1 MSKITFFFDFE
12 TRSRSDLPTVG
23 AVKYCLD
30 ESTEVTLLTWC
41 FGRTGTIKEWRKG
54 WEVPLEILDVAYN
67 PDKYLFVA
75 HNIAFDFLVWTQV
88 FSRIIPGLIRPSMQ
102 DLEDNMAITTHFRVG
117 ASLELAATTLRLPYN
132 KDKEGR
138 RLMLKQCKPG
148 IKGEFYELT
157 KDEWELFSRYG
168 KIDTRLLRDVYY
180 LCPALPAAERW
191 AFEWTFKRNMRGI
204 KLDTALLAELSSIV
218 EENVPK
224 LINEFDQCVSW
235 SVKLNSPKLKEFFKP
250 YYPWVE
256 NMQADTVRDM
266 LADKTP
272 VPKHVRRALEIK
284 DLAGSTSIVK
294 LKTAGEQKVNDRIYG
309 ILAYHYTQTKRW
321 AGRGIQVHN
330 FPRPDSNKVDSIEFD
345 MNIEDLAGYVR
356 SVRHTLKDPIG
367 FVRNLLRRI
376 FLPDAGMEFLCGDFS
391 KVEPSVLFW
400 LLDMGAIPKKWYEE
414 MAAVIY
420 NKSPSDI
427 GKESEER
434 QIGKAAALGCG
445 YGMGADK
452 FKFQV
457 EKQVGISISE
467 QLAQKAVQSYRMA
480 NPKITQLWNDLE
492 SAFRRAINGE
502 ATKICN
508 GKILIMPM
516 QHPHKGVQ
524 IRLPSGSH
532 LYYHNAHI
540 EMSQYKDKN
549 GMPRDRQILCYE
561 GGDDGAKTVY
571 GGLLTEHVVSATA
584 RDILVPAMWRLEQ
597 NNFEVLNTVHDEIW
611 VQSSPGK
618 GEEFRSIMCVN
629 PSWCDMK
636 IDADF
641 KNGVRYLK

>member
-1 MSKITFFFDFE
+1 MSKIDFFFDFE
-12 TRSRSDLPTVG
+12 TRSRVDLPDSGV
-23 AVKYCLD
+23 VKYCLD

-41 FGRTGTIKEWRKG
+41 FGRTGMVKEWRKG
-54 WEVPLEILDVAYN
+54 WPVPAEILDVAHF
-67 PDKYLFVA
+67 PEKYKLIA
-75 HNIAFDFLVWTQV
+75 HNIGFDFLVWTLV
-88 FSRIIPGLIRPSMQ
+88 FSKTVEGLVRPSI
-102 DLEDNMAITTHFRVG
+102 DDIEDNMAISTHFRIG
-117 ASLELAATTLRLPYN
+117 ASLENAATTLRLPYN
-132 KDKEGR
+132 KDKDGR

-148 IKGEFYELT
+148 PKGDFYELT
-157 KDEWELFSRYG
+157 EKEWEVFSNYG

-180 LCPALPAAERW
+180 LCPPLPSNERW

-204 KLDTALLAELSSIV
+204 KLDEDLLNELSSIV
-218 EENVPK
+218 SESVPK
-224 LINEFDQCVSW
+224 LLAEFDQCVSW
-235 SVKLNSPKLKEFFKP
+235 TVKLNSPKLKDFFKP

-266 LADKTP
+266 LADTTP
-272 VPKHVRRALEIK
+272 VPAHVRRALEIK

-294 LKTAGEQKVNDRIYG
+294 LKTATEQKVGGRIYS

-330 FPRPDSNKVDSIEFD
+330 FPRPDSSKADSIDFD

-356 SVRHTLKDPIG
+356 SVRRNLKDPIG

-376 FLPDAGMEFLCGDFS
+376 FLPDAKMEFLCGDFS

-400 LLDMGAIPKKWYEE
+400 MLDMGAIPKKWYEE

-420 NKSPSDI
+420 NKAPAEI
-427 GKESEER
+427 GKDSEER

-452 FKFQV
+452 FRTQV
-457 EKQVGISISE
+457 EKQVGIAISE
-467 QLAQKAVQSYRMA
+467 QLSQKAVQAYRMA
-480 NPKITQLWNDLE
+480 NPKIVQFWGDIEN
-492 SAFRRAINGE
+492 AFRRAIVGE
-502 ATKICN
+502 PTKLCS
-508 GKILIMPM
+508 GRILVMPM
-516 QHPHKGVQ
+516 QYPHKGVQ

-532 LYYHNAHI
+532 LFYHHAQI
-540 EMSQYKDKN
+540 TTMSFKGKN
-549 GMPRDRQILCYE
+549 GMHQERQVLCYS
-561 GGDDGAKTVY
+561 GDDESKIVY

-611 VQSSPGK
+611 VQATPGR

>member
-1 MSKITFFFDFE
+1 MSKIDFFFDFE
-12 TRSRSDLPTVG
+12 TRSRMDLPDVG
-23 AVKYCLD
+23 AVKYCLH

-41 FGRTGTIKEWRKG
+41 FGRTGMVKEWRKG
-54 WEVPLEILDVAYN
+54 WPVPAEILDVAYF
-67 PDKYLFVA
+67 PEKYKFIA
-75 HNIAFDFLVWTQV
+75 HNIGFDFLVWSLV
-88 FSRIIPGLIRPSMQ
+88 FSRSIPDLVRPTI
-102 DLEDNMAITTHFRVG
+102 DDIEDNMAISTHFRIG
-117 ASLELAATTLRLPYN
+117 ASLENAAHTLKLPYN
-132 KDKEGR
+132 KDKDGR

-148 IKGEFYELT
+148 IKGDFYELT
-157 KDEWELFSRYG
+157 EKEWESFSHYG
-168 KIDTRLLRDVYY
+168 KTDTRLLRDVYY
-180 LCPALPAAERW
+180 LCPPLPASERW

-204 KLDTALLAELSSIV
+204 LLDEALLEELSSIV
-218 EENVPK
+218 SESIPK
-224 LINEFDQCVSW
+224 LLAEFDKCVSW
-235 SVKLNSPKLKEFFKP
+235 TVKLNSPKLKEFFKP
-250 YYPWVE
+250 YYPWVD

-272 VPKHVRRALEIK
+272 VPPHVRRALEIK

-294 LKTAGEQKVNDRIYG
+294 LKTATEQKVNGRIYG

-330 FPRPDSNKVDSIEFD
+330 FPRPDSSKLDSIDFD

-356 SVRHTLKDPIG
+356 SVRHNLKDPIG

-376 FLPDAGMEFLCGDFS
+376 FLPDPGMEFLCGDFS

-420 NKSPSDI
+420 SKAPSEI
-427 GKESEER
+427 GKDSEER

-452 FKFQV
+452 FKEQV
-457 EKQVGISISE
+457 EKQVGIAISE
-467 QLAQKAVQSYRMA
+467 QLAQRAVQSYRMA
-480 NPKITQLWNDLE
+480 NPKIVQFWGDIEN
-492 SAFRRAINGE
+492 AFRRAIKGE
-502 ATKICN
+502 PTKLCN
-508 GKILIMPM
+508 GKILVMPM
-516 QHPHKGVQ
+516 QYPHTGVQ

-532 LYYHNAHI
+532 LFYHHAQI
-540 EMSQYKDKN
+540 ASMTFRQKN
-549 GMPRDRQILCYE
+549 GMPQERQVLCYS
-561 GGDDGAKTVY
+561 GDNETKTVY

-597 NNFEVLNTVHDEIW
+597 NKFEVLNTVHDEIW
-611 VQSSPGK
+611 VQASPGR
-618 GEEFRSIMCVN
+618 GEEFRSLMCIN